1 MLSNDTE
8 MKIIKLFLGIANGDK
23 KIDNIKRTIVEK
35 FPINPE
41 ELFFKIDSTLKGSIT
56 PDDLISYLSQF
67 QVQCSQNEAKLI
79 IFFYDA
85 NQDGQLDFFEFLNL
99 LISDS
104 DYLFKK
110 ICKKRFAKKNTLPP
124 TTQEIEKSI
133 VDLLINEIDFSR
145 YMFEL
150 ISDVKSN
157 DDFSLQDLFY
167 VIKSYSFITFESIK
181 AFFDRNGINYS
192 PSDIKS
198 IFNRIDSNRDGKICF
213 NELKSLFNI
222 SNESTF
228 SQSGRN
234 NNFSNID
241 DGDYQYEC
249 SHLSRSNSPICH
261 TSNIVRM
268 PILNPPIKD
277 GRNCQ
282 YKNYVRHVR
291 ETSLSRS
298 KSRSLSR
305 SSDYQSPGEK
315 SGDENEKMY
324 HSYSAYNN
332 SNVMQKKEEVSYCN
346 TEQQLPVRINRR
358 MIIKTGAEKK
368 MRKNSNNNIRTYNS
382 NFNISGEDITYEM
395 NNQ

>member
-23 KIDNIKRTIVEK
+23 KIDNIKRSIVEK

-41 ELFFKIDSTLKGSIT
+41 ELFFKIDSSLKGSIT
-56 PDDLISYLSQF
+56 SDDLISYLSQF

-110 ICKKRFAKKNTLPP
+110 ICKKRFTKKNTLPP
-124 TTQEIEKSI
+124 TTQEIEKAF

-222 SNESTF
+222 S
-228 SQSGRN
+228 
-234 NNFSNID
+234 
-241 DGDYQYEC
+241 
-249 SHLSRSNSPICH
+249 
-261 TSNIVRM
+261 
-268 PILNPPIKD
+268 
-277 GRNCQ
+277 
-282 YKNYVRHVR
+282 
-291 ETSLSRS
+291 
-298 KSRSLSR
+298 
-305 SSDYQSPGEK
+305 
-315 SGDENEKMY
+315 
-324 HSYSAYNN
+324 
-332 SNVMQKKEEVSYCN
+332 
-346 TEQQLPVRINRR
+346 
-358 MIIKTGAEKK
+358 
-368 MRKNSNNNIRTYNS
+368 
-382 NFNISGEDITYEM
+382 FNISCSGTFDTGIGRINVSASARKLLSFSNCSLMVLLFLISRQRTPRPFFVSISAR
-395 NNQ
+395 